1 MCCVA
6 CLLFCVIVRYA
17 GIQRERG
24 GLGACGVALIFSGVP
39 CNVSEYRIGVGLGGE
54 IALASGFVWVIDRA
68 VLLGP
73 KSSFC

>member
-1 MCCVA
+1 MSPACCFALSSVTPVSSVSVA
-6 CLLFCVIVRYA
+6 V
-17 GIQRERG
+17 
-24 GLGACGVALIFSGVP
+24 LGACGVALIFSGVP
-39 CNVSEYRIGVGLGGE
+39 CTVSEYRIGVGLGGE